1 MKSCLCCRAAHED
14 DAHTCL
20 RCGSAD
26 WQPLPPPPATIPAG
40 PPGPPEPPPPS
51 APARERRERR

>member
-14 DAHTCL
+14 DAHTCQ

-26 WQPLPPPPATIPAG
+26 WRPLPPPVVTPAG